1 MFDDENDAFENGE
14 DSEPDYY
21 ADIPEEAFYY
31 EESAYK
37 YGFQLGQKDAEE
49 GIASSAAL
57 ENFPYPTDADTNVKE
72 IFKDAYMDAV
82 KKFNSDFSEYEDEL
96 DEWN

>member
-1 MFDDENDAFENGE
+1 MFDDDFDNEE

-21 ADIPEEAFYY
+21 AEIPEDAFYY

-37 YGFQLGQKDAEE
+37 YGFELGQREAEDD
-49 GIASSAAL
+49 IASEFTL
-57 ENFPYPTDADTNVKE
+57 ENFPYPVDADQSMVE
-72 IFKDAYMDAV
+72 VFKDAYRDAV
-82 KKFNSDFSEYEDEL
+82 NKYNDEFAEYRDEE